1 MGETI
6 KENCNTL
13 TMIPSIKDFLKVSSN
28 WMIDR
33 NKNYVDT
40 ITTMPLSLAP
50 ESIDLDD
57 IISLDTC
64 IYLRSEEQVT
74 EPCTL
79 DIKITNNHKISRIIV
94 LSEAYVLEFFKQY
107 GEYATT
113 IFAEFVDEFKGSS
126 IYLAEVNFEHPT
138 IEASIKFTKIKNTE
152 PVLWIFGIKLVLTES
167 TKENESEILDYTIT
181 NFLNNLNGSVQ
192 QKAAIANIM
201 LESVKQ
207 DKNTISDEILPLRN
221 LMTIISNNS
230 KVQNNHQ
237 NKIEETKKADLN
249 SKDDCKNIE
258 ITDNIETYI
267 NNKFHEMEERTMRRL
282 NEIENN
288 INQKLNVILEK
299 LEVKLK

>member
-1 MGETI
+1 MEETI

-13 TMIPSIKDFLKVSSN
+13 TMTKDFIKVSSN

-40 ITTMPLSLAP
+40 ITTIPLLLAP

-64 IYLRSEEQVT
+64 IYLRSEEKVT

-79 DIKITNNHKISRIIV
+79 DIKITNNQKISRIIV

-113 IFAEFVDEFKGSS
+113 VFAEFVDEFKGSN
-126 IYLAEVNFEHPT
+126 IYLAELNFKHPT
-138 IEASIKFTKIKNTE
+138 TEASIKFTKIKNTE
-152 PVLWIFGIKLVLTES
+152 PILWIFGIKLVLTES
-167 TKENESEILDYTIT
+167 TEENESEILDYTIT

-207 DKNTISDEILPLRN
+207 DKNTINDEILPLRN

-230 KVQNNHQ
+230 KVQNNHK
-237 NKIEETKKADLN
+237 NKIEESKKADLN
-249 SKDDCKNIE
+249 SKDDCTKNIE

-282 NEIENN
+282 NEIEHN
-288 INQKLNVILEK
+288 INEKLNVILEK
-299 LEVKLK
+299 LEIKLK